1 MRRRRLPL
9 PRALL
14 LVAGTAVGAGALAG
28 TAHAGRGGALPPL
41 EIELGHAVTHTT
53 RGQHEAPQL
62 LVGLSWASL
71 YPRPTPIDVSVGVV
85 ATFAPAPGPRARARA
100 TSPVAEPAADGGAA
114 GAFLDVAVRG
124 AAGRHWRTWVGG
136 RGELLDH
143 GEVSGLGC
151 AARASIEV
159 WTGVFA
165 GGHGGAVMGTLALSA
180 WAETGL
186 REQPHREVASFVA
199 AGLGLRLPFVVAR

>member
-1 MRRRRLPL
+1 M
-9 PRALL
+9 
-14 LVAGTAVGAGALAG
+14 
-28 TAHAGRGGALPPL
+28 
-41 EIELGHAVTHTT
+41 
-53 RGQHEAPQL
+53 
-62 LVGLSWASL
+62 
-71 YPRPTPIDVSVGVV
+71 
-85 ATFAPAPGPRARARA
+85 
-100 TSPVAEPAADGGAA
+100 
-114 GAFLDVAVRG
+114 RG